1 MVRRIVGYID
11 VERSQSRAASAAEL
25 RRTSTIPLQAL
36 RPAPANEAD
45 EVPHLALLSHLDK
58 LTLLS
63 MNHPLSALD
72 ARKCA
77 KEIVENGT
85 VSFTQHAQRELRKDD
100 LDSTDCLNLLRAGVF
115 SAPELEN
122 GEWRYRTETQ
132 RMCVIFTFPSESR
145 IRVITAWR
153 KQR

>member
-1 MVRRIVGYID
+1 
-11 VERSQSRAASAAEL
+11 
-25 RRTSTIPLQAL
+25 
-36 RPAPANEAD
+36 
-45 EVPHLALLSHLDK
+45 
-58 LTLLS
+58 